1 LGLYQRGGRV
11 AGGAKVEAC
20 ELAAGGVVPLA
31 AAGEPDVVKREGATA
46 S

>member
-1 LGLYQRGGRV
+1 MGCSLIV

-31 AAGEPDVVKREGATA
+31 AAGELAVLKREGVTA